1 MSEASV
7 KRVVIGPFN
16 RVEGDLEVS
25 LDVAEGRVAGAQV
38 TVPLYR
44 GFEQILAARPPLDAL
59 VIAPRICGICSV
71 SQSMAA
77 AAALRGL
84 AGVLPA
90 ANGVYAANI
99 VHAAENMADHLSH
112 FYLFFMPDFARDQY
126 RDRPWFETVAARFK
140 AVTGSA
146 SAQMLPARSR
156 LLHVVGLLAG
166 KWPHSL
172 AFQPGGTTRSID
184 LGERMRLLAVL
195 SDFRRF
201 LEATVFGCSL
211 DRMAALSTPAEL
223 EDWSRNEGR
232 GSDFA
237 LFLEVARDLDLAGLG
252 LFSGPFVSVGAY
264 DGFDGCL
271 FPAGIAS
278 PDGTVEPFDPA
289 RIIEDVSHAWM
300 KDGVSDP
307 AQAVTEPDAFKD
319 GAYSWAKAPRLGDR
333 PAEVGALARQM
344 VAGHPLIRALVAQT
358 GGSSVR
364 TRVVARVL
372 ELGLVA
378 MAAQGWAKAIRL
390 REPFC
395 AEIVGIGDGL
405 GIGLV
410 EAARG
415 SLGHWLQV
423 SGGQVQRY
431 QIIAPTTWNFSP
443 RDAKGRPGPLEQ
455 ALAGTVVGEL
465 GAKAASVQHVVRSFD
480 PCMVCT
486 AH

>member
-1 MSEASV
+1 MT
-7 KRVVIGPFN
+7 RVIIGPFN

-25 LDVAEGRVAGAQV
+25 LDLAEGRVTGAQV

-44 GFEQILAARPPLDAL
+44 GFEQILAERPPMDAL

-77 AAALRGL
+77 AGALRGL
-84 AGVLPA
+84 AGVIPA
-90 ANGVYAANI
+90 ANGVLAANI

-112 FYLFFMPDFARDQY
+112 FYLFFMPDFAREQY
-126 RDRPWFETVAARFK
+126 RGRSWFDTIAARFK
-140 AVTGSA
+140 AVEGSA
-146 SAQMLPARSR
+146 SAQVLPARSR

-172 AFQPGGTTRSID
+172 AFQPGGTTRAID
-184 LGERMRLLAVL
+184 LGERMRLAGVLAE
-195 SDFRRF
+195 FRRF
-201 LEATVFGCSL
+201 LEAAVFGCSL
-211 DRMAALSTPAEL
+211 DRIAALSTPQELDAWAE
-223 EDWSRNEGR
+223 DEGR
-232 GSDFA
+232 ESDFGR
-237 LFLEVARDLDLAGLG
+237 FLAVAKDLGLDRLG
-252 LFSGPFVSVGAY
+252 LFGGPFVSVGAY
-264 DGFDGCL
+264 DGFDGPL
-271 FPAGIAS
+271 FPAGVAS
-278 PDGTVEPFDPA
+278 ADGQVRPFETSA
-289 RIIEDVSHAWM
+289 VAEDVSHAWM
-300 KDGVSDP
+300 KDGVLDP
-307 AQAVTEPDAFKD
+307 AHALTEPDAFKE
-319 GAYSWAKAPRLGDR
+319 GAYSWAKAPRLAGQ

-344 VAGHPLIRALVAQT
+344 VAGHPLIRALVAEAQ
-358 GGSSVR
+358 GSSVR
-364 TRVVARVL
+364 TRVVARVV
-372 ELGLVA
+372 ELALVA
-378 MAAQGWAKAIRL
+378 MAAQDWAKGIHL

-395 AEIVGIGDGL
+395 AEAGTIGDGL

-415 SLGHWLQV
+415 SLGHWMQV
-423 SGGQVQRY
+423 SGGVVRRY

-443 RDAKGRPGPLEQ
+443 RDAQGRSGPLEQ